1 MKKTRKLLFTALL
14 VASMFTF
21 AACGNT
27 TGNNSDEAG
36 NANNTTQTPN
46 DNAGN
51 NDNKTTGNGTT
62 SGNQT
67 NNGDRNDNVGNAV
80 GDAVDDAGNAV
91 GVSLMM
97 QAMRSRM
104 LHMAQVMS

>member
-51 NDNKTTGNGTT
+51 NDNKTTGNETT

-80 GDAVDDAGNAV
+80 EDVAHGAGDVVDDLTGDNNP
-91 GVSLMM
+91 
-97 QAMRSRM
+97 
-104 LHMAQVMS
+104 

>member
-36 NANNTTQTPN
+36 NANNTTQTQ
-46 DNAGN
+46 
-51 NDNKTTGNGTT
+51 KTHTGIGSTRYEMR
-62 SGNQT
+62 SGMRVMT
-67 NNGDRNDNVGNAV
+67 PVMRSVMRLMTPV
-80 GDAVDDAGNAV
+80 MLSVM
-91 GVSLMM
+91 SLMM